1 MSLFVT
7 TTPDA
12 PAVPL
17 TQQMQTFING
27 LMTLD
32 PTQAAIRGGLSIL
45 VFIGAALLIWGIRLV
60 LKTLSDRLVGNGAK
74 EGPHRHISI
83 GRWSMRIARITI
95 LIAALLIVLRVWG
108 FDLETLSKGPVG
120 AVLGVAGRIALI
132 IVLALGAIEIT
143 QLALNQIF
151 TRIASRAKN
160 ARRASQLRTLAPVL
174 TAVCTTTFVVVAT
187 MMTLSEVGVEIGPL
201 LAGAGIVGLAVGF
214 GAQTI
219 VKDFLTGIFLI
230 VEDTVSIGDTVK
242 IGDFSGT
249 VEEMSLRTI
258 KLRDYDGTL
267 HVFPYSEAQVI
278 HNRTK
283 GFSYA
288 VFEIMISNSA
298 QIAVAMDLMKQVG
311 DELKSDPP
319 NAAAILADIEIAGVD
334 KLSDA
339 GILLKGRIRTA
350 PGAQWRIGRDYLRRI
365 KLAFDQARVEMP
377 TPLLKM
383 VTMTTPDG
391 ASN

>member
-7 TTPDA
+7 TTPSA
-12 PAVPL
+12 PSVPL
-17 TQQMQTFING
+17 TQQLQTFISG
-27 LMTLD
+27 LTTLD
-32 PTQAAIRGGLSIL
+32 PTQAAIRGGLSLL

-60 LKTLSDRLVGNGAK
+60 LKTLSERLAGNGK
-74 EGPHRHISI
+74 DGPHRHVAI
-83 GRWSMRIARITI
+83 GRWSMRIARIAI

-143 QLALNQIF
+143 QLGLNQIF

-230 VEDTVSIGDTVK
+230 IEDTVSIGDTVK

-311 DELKSDPP
+311 DEIKSDPP
-319 NAAAILADIEIAGVD
+319 NAGVILHEIEIAGVD

-339 GILLKGRIRTA
+339 GILLKGRIHTA

-365 KLAFDQARVEMP
+365 KLAFDKARVEMP

>member
-17 TQQMQTFING
+17 AQQLQTFING

-32 PTQAAIRGGLSIL
+32 PTQAAIRGGLSVL
-45 VFIGAALLIWGIRLV
+45 VFVGAALLIWGIRLV
-60 LKTLSDRLVGNGAK
+60 LKTLSDRLIGNGR
-74 EGPHRHISI
+74 EGQHRHMSI
-83 GRWSMRIARITI
+83 GRWSLRIARIAI
-95 LIAALLIVLRVWG
+95 LLAALLIVLRVWG

-120 AVLGVAGRIALI
+120 VVLGVAGRIALI

-143 QLALNQIF
+143 QLGLNQVF

-230 VEDTVSIGDTVK
+230 IEDTVSIGDVVK
-242 IGDFSGT
+242 IGDFSGS

-311 DELKSDPP
+311 DEIKSDPP

-334 KLSDA
+334 KLSDT

-365 KLAFDQARVEMP
+365 KIAFDQARVEMP